1 MLGALK
7 GGTSRSAC
15 SASRLTPNAVPPA
28 SRRRTPASVIGGGAS
43 SAEPAIRK
51 PVKSKQPVGKGSK
64 PKAKKA
70 AVKSKR
76 SASKAPEEAQPV
88 PFETS
93 CERLAHDNRGV
104 CYREGSN
111 DPVFV
116 ADTVPGE
123 RVRAEVTK
131 VRACRREGKQGSAT
145 RHVAAASALR
155 WRWKRLCATTAF
167 AKQTHPRRVLQLAA
181 QRTCCACRLQPH
193 ACRQTEL
200 KASRQQS

>member
-1 MLGALK
+1 MMGALK

-28 SRRRTPASVIGGGAS
+28 SRRRTPTSVIGGDAS
-43 SAEPAIRK
+43 SSERSISK

-76 SASKAPEEAQPV
+76 SASKAPDEAQPV

-104 CYREGSN
+104 CFWEGS
-111 DPVFV
+111 DEPVFV

-123 RVRAEVTK
+123 RVQAEITK
-131 VRACRREGKQGSAT
+131 VCARA
-145 RHVAAASALR
+145 
-155 WRWKRLCATTAF
+155 RL
-167 AKQTHPRRVLQLAA
+167 P
-181 QRTCCACRLQPH
+181 
-193 ACRQTEL
+193 
-200 KASRQQS
+200 S